1 MMEMFC
7 TDKTNKVL
15 GPLQK
20 SRAGAVGAQRLCK
33 RPTSDSAAGGWQF
46 RPPPQAHWV
55 ELTPLQND
63 PQLKAEVSFTRH
75 PGLRSSR

>member
-1 MMEMFC
+1 MFC
-7 TDKTNKVL
+7 MDKGL

-20 SRAGAVGAQRLCK
+20 SRAGAVGAQHLCK

-46 RPPPQAHWV
+46 HPPPTPQAHWV

-63 PQLKAEVSFTRH
+63 PQLKAEVSFIQH